1 MKKILLFS
9 ISFLFPVINADL
21 KLNLENELD
30 LLMPKVIE
38 WRHDIHQNPELGN
51 REFKTAELVADHLKS
66 LGIKVLSFL
75 IKSNIAYYLD
85 KFFRRFAYQNM
96 KNYHKFLTF

>member
-30 LLMPKVIE
+30 HLMPKVIE
-38 WRHDIHQNPELGN
+38 WRHDIHEL
-51 REFKTAELVADHLKS
+51 S
-66 LGIKVLSFL
+66 LIH
-75 IKSNIAYYLD
+75 I
-85 KFFRRFAYQNM
+85 
-96 KNYHKFLTF
+96 